1 MWECE
6 DAIVV
11 CMYVQVEYA
20 SAIESQLELKEEM
33 LVAVQNNLQA
43 RDPTV
48 VQPHVYCLLVSD
60 SLIVCVEM

>member
-1 MWECE
+1 MWKCE

-33 LVAVQNNLQA
+33 LVAVQNNLQ
-43 RDPTV
+43 
-48 VQPHVYCLLVSD
+48 
-60 SLIVCVEM
+60 VEIL